1 MEHYEAPLQ
10 DMSFVINELAGLARL
25 QKIDVF
31 ADVTDDVVQQIL
43 DEAAKYARDVLGPL
57 NVVGDEQ
64 GCRVENRTVI
74 TAEGFARAYQLFMEG
89 GWPSLEFSPDYGGMG
104 FPGLV
109 ASAVSEMLNSANM
122 AFSLCPMLTSG
133 AVHALEAHASEA
145 LKKQFLPGLVSGAWT
160 GTMCLTEPQA
170 GSDLAA
176 IKARAVRDGDHYR
189 ITGNKTFITWGD
201 QEFSDN
207 VIHLVLAR
215 LPDAPDGVRGITL
228 FLVPKYMVDSN
239 GGIGDRN
246 DVFAESVEHKLGIHA
261 SPTCVMSFG
270 DGDGAAAYL
279 VGEENKG
286 LAYMFTMMN
295 HARIDVGRQAIA
307 VSERAYQLARSYAKE
322 RVQGMAPG
330 VTGRAAIVHHADVR
344 RMLMVMKSQVEAMR
358 ALAYVTTAQWDL
370 THHSE
375 DPSERR
381 SANERLALVTPVV
394 KGWMTEVAQEI
405 TSLGVQVHG
414 GMGYVEEAGAAQHF
428 RDARI
433 LTIYEG
439 TSGIQAMDLV
449 GRKILGDGGKAMGEL
464 LEEMRS
470 LEAELQ
476 SEESIHRDIGSLF
489 SLAIEELQQS
499 VDWLLQSAPTDQQIP
514 GAASFN
520 LMMQMG
526 TVAGGWQMARASV
539 VASQRLRTCEAHE
552 KGFLEAKIATA
563 RFYMEHVLPR
573 ASAYARAAC
582 SGGAS
587 TMAVPVEQL

>member
-1 MEHYEAPLQ
+1 MENYEAPLQ
-10 DMSFVINELAGLARL
+10 DMNFVLHELAGLDKL
-25 QKIDVF
+25 QKLDVF
-31 ADVTDDVVQQIL
+31 AEVTDDVVEQIL
-43 DEAAKYARDVLGPL
+43 EEAAKYARDVVSPL

-64 GCRVENRTVI
+64 GCRVEDRGVI
-74 TAEGFARAYQLFMEG
+74 TADGFADAYQLFMEG

-122 AFSLCPMLTSG
+122 AFSLCPMLTCG

-145 LKKQFLPGLVSGAWT
+145 LKKQYLPGLVSGAWT

-176 IKARAVRDGDHYR
+176 IKTKAVPDGDHYR
-189 ITGNKTFITWGD
+189 ITGAKTFITWGD
-201 QEFSDN
+201 QEFSEN

-228 FLVPKYMVDSN
+228 FLVPKYAVDSDGN
-239 GGIGDRN
+239 TGDRN
-246 DVFAESVEHKLGIHA
+246 DVFADSVEHKLGIHA

-270 DGDGAAAYL
+270 DGDGAVGYL

-286 LAYMFTMMN
+286 LACMFTMMN

-330 VTGRAAIVHHADVR
+330 VKGRVPIVHHADVR
-344 RMLMVMKSQVEAMR
+344 RMLMVMKSQIEAMR
-358 ALAYVTTAQWDL
+358 ALAYVTAAQWDV
-370 THHSE
+370 THYSE
-375 DPSERR
+375 DESERS
-381 SANERLALVTPVV
+381 SASERLALVTPVV

-414 GMGYVEEAGAAQHF
+414 GMGYVEETGAAQHM

-449 GRKILGDGGKAMGEL
+449 GRKILGDSGKAMREL
-464 LEEMRS
+464 LDEMRS
-470 LEAELQ
+470 LQAESR
-476 SEESIHRDIGSLF
+476 SEESTHGDIVAML
-489 SLAIEELQQS
+489 LPAIEELEQS
-499 VDWLLQSAPTDQQIP
+499 ADWLLQNAPTDPQIP

-526 TVAGGWQMARASV
+526 TVAGGWQMAKASV
-539 VASQRLRTCEAHE
+539 AAGRRLQSCEDHE

-573 ASAYARAAC
+573 ASSYARAAC
-582 SGGAS
+582 AGGAS